1 MVEYSFK
8 LAPYC
13 TIRICLVLKKDHNNN
28 YGYKFKTKLK
38 RKYNNIFI

>member
-13 TIRICLVLKKDHNNN
+13 TIRICLVLMPDH
-28 YGYKFKTKLK
+28 GTVISMDISSK
-38 RKYNNIFI
+38 